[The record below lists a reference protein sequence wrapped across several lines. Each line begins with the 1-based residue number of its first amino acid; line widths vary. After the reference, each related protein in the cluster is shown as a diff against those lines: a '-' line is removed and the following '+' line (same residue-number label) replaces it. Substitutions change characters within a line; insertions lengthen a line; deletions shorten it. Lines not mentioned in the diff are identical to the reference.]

1 MLGSETEKIFLF
13 LHHGFVS
20 SPPRHRKFG
29 AVRVPEFLT
38 FPRRCC
44 STGGLQR
51 DSAVCGNTQV
61 LLSGGDPVRI
71 NTSPY
76 QLFPSH
82 YNWESYLLPNCPS
95 SAGLRLESLIA
106 ALF

>member
-1 MLGSETEKIFLF
+1 MGLSLLLHATVNLEQFVFLNA
-13 LHHGFVS
+13 L
-20 SPPRHRKFG
+20 R
-29 AVRVPEFLT
+29 T